1 MNTFFTP
8 KNAERMGKVLLVG
21 AVFVALFFGM
31 KFLREAQKLVF
42 NDTDITK
49 ASTIDVSG
57 EGYVFAVP
65 DVANVSFTIEQK
77 AATVH
82 AAQDVVTKKINE
94 TIKFLKDSGIAE
106 KDIKTTNYSA
116 NPDYTYPTP
125 CADRLCT
132 QVYTSPKIVGY
143 TVSNTITV
151 KIHDTAKVGEILD
164 GLGSRGVA
172 GLSGPDFT
180 VDDPE
185 AVKAEARAK
194 AIEDAKEKAEVLSKQ
209 LGVRLV
215 SIVRFSES
223 GGGYP
228 VPMYAKMGDM
238 ELQSS
243 VGGGAPEMAVG
254 QSKYTSNVTITYEIR

>member
-1 MNTFFTP
+1 MNTFFSP
-8 KNAERMGKVLLVG
+8 QNAERMGKVLLVG

-31 KFLREAQKLVF
+31 KFLGEARKLVTSG
-42 NDTDITK
+42 TDITK

-57 EGYVFAVP
+57 EGFAFAIP

-77 AATVH
+77 AATVA
-82 AAQDVVTKKINE
+82 AAQDVVTKKIND
-94 TIKFLKDSGIAE
+94 TIKFLEDSGIAK
-106 KDIKTTNYSA
+106 KDIQTTNYSA
-116 NPDYTYPTP
+116 NPNYTYPTP

-151 KIHDTAKVGEILD
+151 KIRDTEKVGEILD
-164 GLGSRGVA
+164 GLGSRGVT

-185 AVKAEARAK
+185 IVKNEAREK

-215 SIVRFSES
+215 SIVRFSEN

-228 VPMYAKMGDM
+228 SPMYAKMGDM
-238 ELQSS
+238 ELQSG
-243 VGGGAPEMAVG
+243 VGGAGPEMPVG
-254 QSKYTSNVTITYEIR
+254 QNKYTSNVTITYQIR